1 MHEYNSDTEAIM
13 ERKFLSLVY
22 SLLPVSLDCPFFIAP
37 LVFSNIYLNSDGKQ
51 FQLY

>member
-13 ERKFLSLVY
+13 ERKFLSLMY
-22 SLLPVSLDCPFFIAP
+22 SPLPVSLDCPFFISP

-51 FQLY
+51 FQ